1 MSTSSRKVLRV
12 LLPFIIFIFLAIIAI
27 IIVSSAPEPEKKE
40 EIIKAPLV
48 AAYEVE
54 LKNQP
59 LVINSYGV
67 LKPKHQT
74 SLVAQVSGEVINVS
88 EVFSSG
94 GIVKKGDLLA
104 QIDPSDYQAALIE
117 AQANLQRAK
126 AALQEEEARG
136 IVAKEEW
143 RGATSSLPPALGLRK
158 PQLAREQA
166 NLRSA
171 QASLARAE
179 RNLSRTKII
188 APYNA
193 LINSRNIDLGQFAT
207 MGSNLGVVSSIDV
220 GEIRLPVSSADYS
233 YLSEGEQTSVVL
245 KRTENGQE
253 QSWSAKIVR
262 NEGVIDESSRMIY
275 LVAEI
280 SKPYQ
285 ASPNLKFGTFVDAAV
300 QSVVH
305 NDIAI
310 LPSHLYRDGHVTLID
325 EKRELHRRDVQ
336 LLKRAKTHVY
346 IAQGLETGDL
356 ILETKIEHLYEG
368 MKVRLSG
375 DKESTPVEVPATPV
389 ELAAGDK

>member
-1 MSTSSRKVLRV
+1 MSTSSRKVLRI

-27 IIVSSAPEPEKKE
+27 IIVGSAPKPEKKE
-40 EIIKAPLV
+40 DVIKAPLV
-48 AAYEVE
+48 AAYQVE

-59 LVINSYGV
+59 LIINSYGV

-74 SLVAQVSGEVINVS
+74 SLVAQVSGEITSVS
-88 EVFSSG
+88 ATFASG
-94 GIVKKGDLLA
+94 GMVKKGDLLA

-136 IVAKEEW
+136 VVAKEEW

-179 RNLSRTKII
+179 RNLSRTSIV

-207 MGSNLGVVSSIDV
+207 IGSNLGVVSSIDV

-233 YLSEGEQTSVVL
+233 YLTEGEQTNVVL
-245 KRTENGQE
+245 KRTENGQT
-253 QSWSAKIVR
+253 QQWLANIVR
-262 NEGVIDESSRMIY
+262 NEGVIDENSRMIY
-275 LVAEI
+275 LVAQI
-280 SKPYQ
+280 NKPYQ
-285 ASPNLKFGTFVDAAV
+285 ASPNLKFGTFVDASI

-310 LPSHLYRDGHVTLID
+310 LPSYLYRDGHVTLIND
-325 EKRELHRRDVQ
+325 KRELHRQ
-336 LLKRAKTHVY
+336 EIQILKRAKTHVY
-346 IAQGLETGDL
+346 VAQGLQSGDL

-368 MKVRLSG
+368 MKVRLEG
-375 DKESTPVEVPATPV
+375 DKEPATQQATTSPV